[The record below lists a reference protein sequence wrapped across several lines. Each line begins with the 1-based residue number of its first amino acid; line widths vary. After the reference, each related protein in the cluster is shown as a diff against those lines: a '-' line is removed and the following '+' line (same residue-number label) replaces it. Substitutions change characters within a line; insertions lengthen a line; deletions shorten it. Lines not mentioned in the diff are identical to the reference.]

1 MALEEDK
8 EFAAEVLEWVI
19 EDQNNKPRS
28 LQRGIGPSEL
38 GGCRERLRATWQ
50 GDPEEPDPY
59 WHVAAHVGTVMGDDL
74 ERIFKTKGAM
84 TQVSVTTKLPQTGL
98 EVSGHADVVWPGRN
112 RLGDL
117 KSKDGLA
124 GVRYEGVSLEYGIQ
138 LGVYALGLVQMGVLQ
153 EGCDAVLLYYDRA
166 GNDLEFAAAVI
177 PWEGLMRFVEIA
189 ELRLQQ
195 VVAAQEALDSG
206 DTEPLH
212 DLRDK
217 PPSFC
222 FSAKVMCPFRTACW
236 SGSEY
241 DSNTVIDDESIM
253 ASAARYKEGRELE
266 KRGAS
271 MKREARAELSGI
283 TGQLADGTRVGWGPK
298 GISVT

>member
-8 EFAAEVLEWVI
+8 EFAAEVLSWVI

-50 GDPEEPDPY
+50 GDPEEPDPN

-74 ERIFKTKGAM
+74 ERIFKAKGAL
-84 TQVSVTTKLPQTGL
+84 TQVSVTTVLPETGL
-98 EVSGHADVVWPGRN
+98 EVSGHADVVWPDLN

-138 LGVYALGLVQMGVLQ
+138 LGVYALGLVQQGVLK
-153 EGCDAVLLYYDRA
+153 EGADAVLLYYDRA

-177 PWEGLMRFVEIA
+177 SWEALMRFVAIA
-189 ELRLQQ
+189 EMRLQQ
-195 VVAAQEALDSG
+195 VVEAQSALDLG
-206 DTEPLH
+206 DLAPLH

-222 FSAKVMCPFRTACW
+222 FSPKVMCPFRTACW

-241 DSNTVIDDESIM
+241 DPSTVIDDEEIM
-253 ASAARYKEGRELE
+253 ASAARYKAGRDME
-266 KRGAS
+266 KQGAT
-271 MKREARAELSGI
+271 MKREARGELSGI
-283 TGQLADGTRVGWGPK
+283 TGTLKDGTRVGWGPK